1 MPLVP
6 PKSVGC
12 VSCFVILFSVFFFKP
27 CSTCFLSWDSCHGT
41 YHLSFASSHF
51 YLTRI
56 NCRLSLIYFL
66 IIWSLLFLLLQLPF
80 HLNRLV
86 YRRHL
91 SPFCSLSSFKNINKL
106 NPKAR
111 ATTSITRTIWTRKK
125 KATVQTAKLWQM
137 SLYEVE
143 SRRVAFGIE
152 AKSRTWE
159 HAWRFVASRRHVM
172 WRSCSRITVFLWL
185 ALMKDFAR
193 QWKRGHRF
201 TAQDLYIFMPGQ
213 KAK

>member
-1 MPLVP
+1 MLYVVCHLSSLSQLGVLLILFFFFQFFSSSHVPLVFYRETR
-6 PKSVGC
+6 VTELVTC
-12 VSCFVILFSVFFFKP
+12 LLLRVI
-27 CSTCFLSWDSCHGT
+27 
-41 YHLSFASSHF
+41 F

-56 NCRLSLIYFL
+56 NCRFPLIYFL

-80 HLNRLV
+80 LLNRLV

-159 HAWRFVASRRHVM
+159 HAWRFAASQRHVM
-172 WRSCSRITVFLWL
+172 
-185 ALMKDFAR
+185 
-193 QWKRGHRF
+193 
-201 TAQDLYIFMPGQ
+201 
-213 KAK
+213 